1 MAKDILQIV
10 KESHI
15 MSARELLEKALKLEP
30 EERFSIVEGLI
41 QSLDNPDKNIDE
53 LWAQEAESRLQ
64 AYREGRLG
72 AIAMEDVFEED

>member
-1 MAKDILQIV
+1 
-10 KESHI
+10 

-72 AIAMEDVFEED
+72 GIAMEDVFEED